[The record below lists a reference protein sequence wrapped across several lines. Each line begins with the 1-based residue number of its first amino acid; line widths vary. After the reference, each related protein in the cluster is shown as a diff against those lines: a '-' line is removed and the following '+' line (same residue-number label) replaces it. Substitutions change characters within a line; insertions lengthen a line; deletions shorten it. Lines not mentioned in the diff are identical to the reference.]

1 MWIAADRARMYDPAL
16 RAYYA
21 RKRSEGKCH
30 KVAVSAVVRKLVS
43 IIYAVLRDG
52 TPYVCP
58 AT

>member
-1 MWIAADRARMYDPAL
+1 
-16 RAYYA
+16 
-21 RKRSEGKCH
+21 
-30 KVAVSAVVRKLVS
+30 VAVSAVVRKLVS